1 MAIVKMKKLSVIGLE
16 TEKAGLLNRLMD
28 LGAVELNDQS
38 EKLLDSEWSSIV
50 TKDGDEDQVSE
61 LDGRLAKVE
70 TALEAIARYD
80 TAKKPLFR
88 TRKPMSQ
95 KAYDEALGDGVAVS
109 QEILEVLNLYD
120 KWSESKSE
128 ENTIVSTQASLTPW
142 LGYELPLDMA
152 GTRSVRVMLGIVPAV
167 ADVEG
172 MKKQVSA
179 ASPDTVVT
187 VIGQDAE
194 QQYLNVICLRAEE
207 EAVLDVLKSYGF
219 AFALFKELT
228 GTAKENITRLNEK
241 LAQVKNDQEELE
253 QKIASFAGHKEE
265 IQYYYDSLLMKRD
278 EAKAAENLLKTK
290 KAFYFDGWVPAGA
303 CDQVKKVL
311 EDAGC
316 SYEIVEPEKGE
327 ETPVLLDNKGL
338 VVPFEAITSM
348 YALPKSYEVDP
359 TPIFA
364 IFYFIFYGMMFA
376 DMGYGLIL
384 AGACFLL
391 LKKFPLENTAYR
403 LVKCLGFC
411 GISTFIWG
419 ALFGGFLGDIVTVV
433 ASTFFGAT
441 VEITPLWFNPLS
453 DPMKLL
459 IFSCVLGT
467 VHLFIGMGV
476 KAYMYL
482 KDGKVAEAII
492 EVFAWYLFLIGLA
505 LLLFGGS
512 LFDGAAGIGKW
523 LAIAGAVIIV
533 GGPLIRG
540 KGVGKLLGLWD
551 LYGTTSYLA
560 DILSYS
566 RLLALG
572 LASAVIAQVFNA
584 LGSLFGGGVVGAIL
598 FIIIAIFGHALN
610 FALNALGS
618 YVHASRLQYV
628 EFFGKFYEGGG
639 DQFQPFEKKTKYVKL
654 VKEEK

>member
-1 MAIVKMKKLSVIGLE
+1 MNKLSVIGLT
-16 TEKAGLLNRLMD
+16 TEKASLLNRLMD
-28 LGAVELNDQS
+28 LGVVELNDQS
-38 EKLLDSEWSSIV
+38 EKLLDAEWSSIV
-50 TKDGDEDQVSE
+50 TRDGDEDQISE
-61 LDGRLAKVE
+61 LDSRLAKVE

-88 TRKPMSQ
+88 TRKTMSQ
-95 KAYDEALGDGVAVS
+95 SAYDEALRDGVS
-109 QEILEVLNLYD
+109 IRHEIQEVLALYD
-120 KWSESKSE
+120 RWSESKSK
-128 ENTIVSTQASLTPW
+128 ENTIVSMQASLQPW
-142 LGYELPLDMA
+142 LAYELPLDMT
-152 GTRSVRVMLGIVPAV
+152 GTRSVRVLTGIVPAV
-167 ADVEG
+167 ADAEG
-172 MKKQVSA
+172 MKKQVSTV
-179 ASPDTVVT
+179 SPDTVVT
-187 VIGQDAE
+187 VVGQDAE
-194 QQYLNVICLRAEE
+194 QQYLSVICMRAEE
-207 EAVLDVLKSYGF
+207 EAVLDALKSFGF
-219 AFALFKELT
+219 TFALFKDLT
-228 GTAKENITRLNEK
+228 GTVKENVTRLNQE
-241 LAQVKNDQEELE
+241 LAETQKEQEALE
-253 QKIASFAGHKEE
+253 QKMASFAAKKEE
-265 IQYYYDSLLMKRD
+265 IQYYYDSLLMERD

-290 KAFYFDGWVPAGA
+290 KAFYFEGWVPQRA
-303 CDQVKKVL
+303 CNQVKKVL

-316 SYEIVEPEKGE
+316 SYEITEPEKGE

-364 IFYFIFYGMMFA
+364 IFYFVFYGMMFA

-384 AGACFLL
+384 AAACFLL
-391 LKKFPLENTAYR
+391 LKKFPLENTGYR

-433 ASTFFGAT
+433 ADTFFGAT
-441 VEITPLWFNPLS
+441 IEITPLWFNPLS

-482 KDGKVAEAII
+482 KDGKIAEAII

-512 LFDGAAGIGKW
+512 LFEGAAGIGKW
-523 LAIAGAVIIV
+523 LAIVGAVVIV
-533 GGPLIRG
+533 GGPLLRG

-584 LGSLFGGGVVGAIL
+584 LGSLFGGGIVGAIL

-639 DQFQPFEKKTKYVKL
+639 DAFQPFEKKTKYVKL